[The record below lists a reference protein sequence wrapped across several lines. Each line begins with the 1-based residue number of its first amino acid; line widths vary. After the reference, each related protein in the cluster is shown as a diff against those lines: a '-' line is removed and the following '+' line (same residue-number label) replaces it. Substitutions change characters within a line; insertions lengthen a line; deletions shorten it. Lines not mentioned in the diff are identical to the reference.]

1 MWDLE
6 LGATYQDYFGGTIC
20 VGRLACRPVGC
31 VLWLRPMSNT
41 RLPSS
46 IFFSLVSLGAVQYFY
61 YAPRLPAIV
70 ASHFGRAGSVN
81 GWETKTLFFSLELGS
96 IVLATV
102 ISFAVPRMIEALP
115 VSMINLPHKE
125 FWLSPERRDETLGY
139 LQMHMAWFGCALLA
153 FLLFVMELAF
163 RANLL
168 NPPRLN
174 LAAFVPALMAFLVF
188 MGISTIRLVVRFSRL
203 P

>member
-1 MWDLE
+1 
-6 LGATYQDYFGGTIC
+6 
-20 VGRLACRPVGC
+20 
-31 VLWLRPMSNT
+31 MSNT

-46 IFFSLVSLGAVQYFY
+46 IFFALASLGAVQYFY

-81 GWETKTLFFSLELGS
+81 GWQVKTAFFSMEVGV

-102 ISFAVPRMIEALP
+102 ISFGVPRMIEALP
-115 VSMINLPHKE
+115 VAMINLPNKG

-139 LQMHMAWFGCALLA
+139 LRMHMAWFGCALLA

-163 RANLL
+163 RANLR

-174 LAAFVPALMAFLVF
+174 LTAFVPALMAFLVF
-188 MGISTIRLVVRFSRL
+188 VGISTIRLVSRFSRL

>member
-1 MWDLE
+1 MPRTITSGARVA
-6 LGATYQDYFGGTIC
+6 LGVLP
-20 VGRLACRPVGC
+20 VGRPAAYSGS
-31 VLWLRPMSNT
+31 RPMFNA
-41 RLPSS
+41 RPPSS
-46 IFFSLVSLGAVQYFY
+46 IFFSLALLGAVQYFY
-61 YAPRLPAIV
+61 YAPRLPEIV
-70 ASHFGRAGSVN
+70 ASHFGRGGSVN

-102 ISFAVPRMIEALP
+102 ISFGVPRMIGALP
-115 VSMINLPHKE
+115 ISMINLPNKE
-125 FWLSPERRDETLGY
+125 YWLSPERRDETLGY
-139 LQMHMAWFGCALLA
+139 LQMHMMWFGCALLA

-188 MGISTIRLVVRFSRL
+188 VGISTIRLIVRFSRL